1 MEAGYR
7 GMTGLAMGAHM
18 PVFAWWSFFCCWH
31 PIGHF
36 LSCLLEL
43 LLLCRTPT
51 SSTIEVGRGSFW
63 KQVLQKAWMSFP
75 SKSWNTWLGNS
86 FPSFG
91 FQSVL
96 LKAGIQK
103 SPAPVWMG
111 ATLVLAWAPAVSV
124 DQRRWISPF
133 NCFIW
138 KMMETIILCSFWKCQ
153 EYHVFKIS
161 LYIWG
166 RAGTGAQTNLY
177 IVWGEND
184 VKHFFKGE
192 IKGDRKVGSKIGGNG
207 VSCLS

>member
-1 MEAGYR
+1 MNDWPGDGSSHASICLVKLLLPLTSYWPFFELPTGIIITLQNTHIIYYR
-7 GMTGLAMGAHM
+7 GWRRQFLEASITKSVD
-18 PVFAWWSFFCCWH
+18 VFPF
-31 PIGHF
+31 
-36 LSCLLEL
+36 
-43 LLLCRTPT
+43 
-51 SSTIEVGRGSFW
+51 
-63 KQVLQKAWMSFP
+63 
-75 SKSWNTWLGNS
+75 KSWNTWLGNS

-111 ATLVLAWAPAVSV
+111 AILVLAWAPAVSV
-124 DQRRWISPF
+124 DPRRWISPF

-138 KMMETIILCSFWKCQ
+138 KMMETIILCSFWECQ

-161 LYIWG
+161 LFVG
-166 RAGTGAQTNLY
+166 AGTGAQTTNLY

-184 VKHFFKGE
+184 VKNFFKGE

-207 VSCLS
+207 VSCLF